1 MTVADTSLIT
11 PSNLGYFVLE
21 ASDLG
26 AWREFAV
33 GVIGMQEAPAANP
46 DVLALRLDARAQRI
60 VINQGA
66 EDDMQAVGW
75 EFDNAESLQLMHAQ
89 LTAAGVDIKR
99 GDEALCRA
107 RKVRMLYFCMDPNGL
122 QHEFYC
128 GPAMAPMDEPNRSAN
143 GSRVRWRPALRS

>member
-66 EDDMQAVGW
+66 EDDMQA
-75 EFDNAESLQLMHAQ
+75 EAFRAAAR
-89 LTAAGVDIKR
+89 AAGATVS
-99 GDEALCRA
+99 E
-107 RKVRMLYFCMDPNGL
+107 
-122 QHEFYC
+122 
-128 GPAMAPMDEPNRSAN
+128 ST
-143 GSRVRWRPALRS
+143 